1 MNLHKNR
8 VNHLKCLE
16 PLISV
21 VFWLLMFLSPLFF
34 GNFENGIEWEHI
46 LKTWRSFIPFLALFL
61 INRFVFLPYF
71 FFRGKRWLYFVSNVV
86 LILLLAIGMHFF
98 RTLVIQ
104 PQLQEMHGEAMA
116 PPHQLPLE
124 HRPPHAGE
132 RPPHSGER
140 PPHSG
145 ERLPHS
151 GERPPMIQENTLA
164 PGGHVGLP
172 PKQGPPM
179 QLPPFVSFMVVSFL
193 IIGFDTGLMISVKWA
208 QSEQKRMRAEK
219 ESVESQLAFLQTQV
233 SPHFFMN
240 TLNNIHALI
249 DIDTTE
255 AKESIIKLSKLMRH
269 LLYDSQVERIPLKKE
284 IEFIQNYVELMKL
297 RFSDKVKINL
307 HIPDQIPDKSI
318 PPLLYTS
325 FVENAFKHGISYQE
339 SSFIDISFS
348 NGSNQ
353 LSFTIRNSNPG
364 IKKEEGPSGIGIEN
378 SRKRLDLIYGDDYIL
393 EINESSEDFTVI
405 LKVPV

>member
-1 MNLHKNR
+1 MNLHINKI
-8 VNHLKCLE
+8 NHLKFLE

-34 GNFENGIEWEHI
+34 GNFEDGIDWEHI

-61 INRFVFLPYF
+61 INRFVFIPYF
-71 FFRGKRWLYFVSNVV
+71 FFRQKRWLYFLSNVI
-86 LILLLAIGMHFF
+86 LITAMATGVHFY
-98 RTLVIQ
+98 RTKVIQ
-104 PQLQEMHGEAMA
+104 PQFLENRREAM
-116 PPHQLPLE
+116 PPPGEMPPGHKPPLP
-124 HRPPHAGE
+124 GE
-132 RPPHSGER
+132 S
-140 PPHSG
+140 
-145 ERLPHS
+145 
-151 GERPPMIQENTLA
+151 PPMFRANEL
-164 PGGHVGLP
+164 PPVGRKGLP
-172 PKQGPPM
+172 PNQGPPT

-255 AKESIIKLSKLMRH
+255 AKDSIIKLSKLMRH
-269 LLYDSQVERIPLKKE
+269 LLYDSQVERIPLKRE

-353 LSFTIRNSNPG
+353 LSFSIRNSNPG

-378 SRKRLDLIYGDDYIL
+378 SRKRLDLIYGDSYTL
-393 EINESSEDFTVI
+393 EINESSEDFTVT